1 MIVVERPSK
10 LLLRVIRDQR
20 RASPVLLQTKKCCP
34 SCEWACGRCR
44 ETTPFQSPAWL
55 IAWSKHL
62 ARGELLVLSFT
73 REENLVGIAPFHIL
87 VDRTETK
94 QVLLLGTGISDYL
107 DIITAPGYE
116 PHVVSAL

>member
-1 MIVVERPSK
+1 MN
-10 LLLRVIRDQR
+10 LLLSPPSARHELTIREARSLDELEHLR
-20 RASPVLLQTKKCCP
+20 SDWNHLWSRCP
-34 SCEWACGRCR
+34 

-107 DIITAPGYE
+107 DIITAPRYE
-116 PHVVSAL
+116 PHVVSALFDY